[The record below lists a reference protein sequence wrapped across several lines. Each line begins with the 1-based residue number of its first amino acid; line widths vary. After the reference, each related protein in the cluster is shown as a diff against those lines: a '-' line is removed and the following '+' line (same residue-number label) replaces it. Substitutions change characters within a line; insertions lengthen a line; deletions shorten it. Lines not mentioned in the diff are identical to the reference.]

1 MLQNMYKLS
10 IMKYKLMENIWYIKF
25 KSQGIKQSI

>member
-25 KSQGIKQSI
+25 KSQVIKQSI

>member
-25 KSQGIKQSI
+25 KNQVIKQYI

>member
-1 MLQNMYKLS
+1 MYKLS

-25 KSQGIKQSI
+25 KNQGIKQSI